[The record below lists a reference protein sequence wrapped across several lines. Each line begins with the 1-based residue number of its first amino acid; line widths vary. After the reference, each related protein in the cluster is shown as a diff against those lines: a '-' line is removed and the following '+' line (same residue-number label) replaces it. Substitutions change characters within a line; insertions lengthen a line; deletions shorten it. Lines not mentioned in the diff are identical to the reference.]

1 MIPPTSG
8 LKMKPA
14 LPASDETAR
23 LAALE
28 RYEILDTAP
37 EREFDD
43 ITRLAASVCD
53 APMAQI
59 SLVDRD
65 RQWFKARVGVSETET
80 PRDISFCAH
89 TILGSDV
96 MVVPDASADDRFAD
110 NPLVVGAA
118 GMRFYAGA
126 PLVTSEGQAIGT
138 ICVMDRKPRQLDSE
152 QLEALRALARQVVAQ
167 MELRRRM
174 RQESEASRT
183 ALREREARLDLVASQ
198 MPAVLWSTDTN
209 LVITSSRGAAL
220 DEQNRVPDKLA
231 GVSLSDFFHTH
242 DPEFPSLAAHRKALL
257 GEDVTFELDW
267 RGRSFL
273 AHVQPLRNPDRTIRG
288 VIGVALDV
296 TAERHARRELSESVS
311 LLKAT
316 LDATADGILVVDGQ
330 GKVISANRRFYEMW
344 HVPDAIAASED
355 PHGLLAHVAEQLKDY
370 SGFLKKVTGVS
381 ATRDAEP
388 PALLELKNG
397 RVFERTSRPQRV
409 GEETLGRVWSF
420 RDVTDQ
426 SQIEIELEQSLALLK
441 ATLDATADG
450 VLVVDREGK
459 VVSSNRRFYE
469 MWRIPEAVV
478 LSRDDNQLL
487 AFVLDQLKD
496 PDRFLKKVREL
507 YSQPESQSYDW
518 LEFKDG
524 RVFERYSAPHRV
536 AGKTVGRVWSFR
548 DVSDRSRMEEIL
560 RRHTSTFEHLF
571 DGVIVMDL
579 TGKVLDCNPGAERMF
594 GYTKEETLGRTCP
607 IHKGADGATDTAEI
621 FSQMR
626 QKGRWAGELVFR
638 RKDGSEGVCESVI
651 VPLSD
656 DFGRTVAALQIN
668 RDVTELRRLQAA
680 AARVP

>member
-1 MIPPTSG
+1 MRPAP
-8 LKMKPA
+8 PA
-14 LPASDETAR
+14 LDETAR
-23 LAALE
+23 LEALE

-43 ITRLAASVCD
+43 ITRLAARVCD

-65 RQWFKARVGVSETET
+65 RQWFKARVGVSEAET
-80 PRDISFCAH
+80 PRDVSFCAH
-89 TILGSDV
+89 AILGSDV
-96 MVVPDASADDRFAD
+96 MVVPDAAADERFAD
-110 NPLVVGAA
+110 NPLVA
-118 GMRFYAGA
+118 GETGIRFYAGA
-126 PLVTSEGQAIGT
+126 PLVTTEGQAIGT
-138 ICVMDRKPRQLDSE
+138 ICVMDKRPRRLDPE

-174 RQESEASRT
+174 LQESEASRT
-183 ALREREARLDLVASQ
+183 ALQEKEARLDLVASQ
-198 MPAVLWSTDTN
+198 MPAVLWSTDPD

-220 DEQNRVPDKLA
+220 DVQNRPPDKLV
-231 GVSLSDFFHTH
+231 GVSLSEFFHTR
-242 DPEFPSLAAHRKALL
+242 DPEFPALLAHRKALL

-267 RGRSFL
+267 QGRSFL
-273 AHVQPLRNPDRTIRG
+273 AHAQPLRNPDRTIRG

-296 TAERHARRELSESVS
+296 TAERQARRELSESVS

-316 LDATADGILVVDGQ
+316 LDATADGILVVDGE
-330 GKVISANRRFYEMW
+330 GRVISANRRFYEMW
-344 HVPDAIAASED
+344 RVPDAIAASED

-370 SGFLKKVTGVS
+370 SGFLKKVIGVS

-388 PALLELKNG
+388 PALLELKSG
-397 RVFERTSRPQRV
+397 RIFERTSRPQRV
-409 GEETLGRVWSF
+409 GDETLGRVWSF

-426 SQIEIELEQSLALLK
+426 SQIEVELEESLALLR

-450 VLVVDREGK
+450 VLVVDRDGK

-478 LSRDDNQLL
+478 QSRDDNQLL

-507 YSQPESQSYDW
+507 YSQAESQSYDW

-536 AGKTVGRVWSFR
+536 ADKTVGRVWSFR

-560 RRHTSTFEHLF
+560 RRHTSTLVHLF

-594 GYTKEETLGRTCP
+594 GYAKEETLGRLCP
-607 IHKGADGATDTAEI
+607 ILEDPRGQTRAAAMLSEV
-621 FSQMR
+621 R
-626 QKGRWAGELVFR
+626 LKGRWSGELAFR
-638 RKDGSEGVCESVI
+638 RKDGTEGACESVM

-656 DFGRTVAALQIN
+656 DFGRAIAVVQIN
-668 RDVTELRRLQAA
+668 RDVTELRRLQEASA
-680 AARVP
+680 KSR